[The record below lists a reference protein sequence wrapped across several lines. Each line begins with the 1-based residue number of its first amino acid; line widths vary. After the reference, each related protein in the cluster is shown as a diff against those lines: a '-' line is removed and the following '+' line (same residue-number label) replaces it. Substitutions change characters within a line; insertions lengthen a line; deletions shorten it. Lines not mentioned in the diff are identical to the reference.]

1 MPQDGA
7 VPYCA
12 LLRVWPHSGYGAPL
26 TQLAWLPVDNSNFC
40 ASGVSGINGLGG
52 PER

>member
-1 MPQDGA
+1 MRRPKWTKAIRPFDRTTRFSISF
-7 VPYCA
+7 A
-12 LLRVWPHSGYGAPL
+12 LA
-26 TQLAWLPVDNSNFC
+26 QLAWLPVDNSNFC